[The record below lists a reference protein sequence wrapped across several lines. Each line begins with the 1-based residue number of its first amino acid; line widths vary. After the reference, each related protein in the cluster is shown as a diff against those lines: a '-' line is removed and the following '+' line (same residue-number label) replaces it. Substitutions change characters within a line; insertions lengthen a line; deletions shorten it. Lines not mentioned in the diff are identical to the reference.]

1 MNFSIQQG
9 IVPTMVSIAKSI
21 RALISWKRKGFAVP
35 APRAIKNGVL
45 RRYLNDFDFVIETGT
60 YRGESTR
67 ILAQINSQVI
77 TIEPDLKLY
86 NRAKKSLSK
95 DFSNVQLVQA
105 KSEDVLQEI
114 ISENQGSLGLFLDSH
129 YCGPNTFMGPN
140 VSPVLTELEI
150 IGKHAAQLS
159 TVTILVDDLRY
170 FDKRFFEDNLYPPL
184 DFLVEWCKE
193 NNFDWRIEYDIF
205 VAIKSNS

>member
-1 MNFSIQQG
+1 
-9 IVPTMVSIAKSI
+9 MVSIVKSI
-21 RALISWKRKGFAVP
+21 RDFFFWKRKGFALP

-45 RRYLNDFDFVIETGT
+45 RRYLSDFDFAIETGT

-67 ILAQINSQVI
+67 ILSQINRQVI

-95 DFSNVQLVQA
+95 DFNNVQVVQA

-114 ISENQGSLGLFLDSH
+114 ISECRGSLGLFLDSH
-129 YCGPNTFMGPN
+129 YCGPDTFRGPS
-140 VSPVLTELEI
+140 VSPIRTELEI

-170 FDKRFFEDNLYPPL
+170 FDKRFFKGNLYPPL
-184 DFLVEWCKE
+184 HFLVQWCKE
-193 NNFDWRIEYDIF
+193 NKFDWRIEYDMF
-205 VAIKSNS
+205 VAIKSRS